1 MLILNYH
8 PAKIKNTMPICQY
21 CSRKFTRQSTLNIHM
36 CEPKRRWDQK
46 DNKVHVLAFEIYKRF
61 YEINY
66 SNQKPKQFV
75 DFVNS
80 QYYRAFI
87 KTSEFITNNT
97 PIEIGAFIDWLCTS
111 KIRIDSWPKQAT
123 IDQYIKHL
131 VRTEGVPQALNRTI
145 LTMGQWAENENAR
158 LEDFFKYVNLNR
170 VTQMIANGKISSW
183 VLLNCETGKDMIT
196 IMHDDHIKIIHEMI
210 DPAYWKR
217 TFQKRDE
224 DTDFVKAT
232 LREAGIE

>member
-1 MLILNYH
+1 M
-8 PAKIKNTMPICQY
+8 
-21 CSRKFTRQSTLNIHM
+21 
-36 CEPKRRWDQK
+36 
-46 DNKVHVLAFEIYKRF
+46 LAFEIFKRF

-66 SNQKPKQFV
+66 ANQKAKQFT

-87 KTSEFITNNT
+87 KTAEFITVNT

-131 VRTEGVPQALNRTI
+131 IRTEGVTQALNRTI
-145 LTMGQWAENENAR
+145 ITMGDWAEQENAR

-170 VTQMIANGKISSW
+170 VTQMIVNGRISPW

-196 IMHDDHIKIIHEMI
+196 IMHDDQIKIIYEII
-210 DPAYWKR
+210 DPEWWKKS
-217 TFQKRDE
+217 FHKRDE
-224 DTDFVKAT
+224 DLDFVKAT